1 MDFHEEFEILMPND
15 TKSIQN
21 RQFLGQCEFP
31 LEKKKKISDF
41 DKKSG
46 SDGVGSSS
54 GRRVVVLYFFQL
66 TLRSCNPPL
75 SAALLRW
82 PPSAGIICR
91 MLKLSSVA
99 LFNPGVLF
107 F

>member
-1 MDFHEEFEILMPND
+1 MICIQKPAFVDFHEEFEILMPND

-46 SDGVGSSS
+46 SDGVGS
-54 GRRVVVLYFFQL
+54 GRRRRRR
-66 TLRSCNPPL
+66 TLFL
-75 SAALLRW
+75 STYSQIL
-82 PPSAGIICR
+82 
-91 MLKLSSVA
+91 
-99 LFNPGVLF
+99 
-107 F
+107 